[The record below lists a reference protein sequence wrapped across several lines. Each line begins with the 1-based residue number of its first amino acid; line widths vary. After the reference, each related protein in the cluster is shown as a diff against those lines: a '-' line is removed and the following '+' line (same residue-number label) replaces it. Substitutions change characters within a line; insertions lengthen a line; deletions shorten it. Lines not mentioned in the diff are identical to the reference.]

1 MYNESVTSHHAV
13 VRKANSLIEASY
25 KLSVNEQRLILMLA
39 SSVKSDDKDF
49 CPYRIAI
56 KDFASLLDLKNK
68 NVYQDV
74 EDLVLGLREKTVT
87 IFLKES
93 VLHTGWLSS
102 IEYFTGEGIIEL
114 SFDPKMKP
122 FFLDLKERFTSYKLK
137 QVIQLR
143 SSFSIRIYELLKQYE
158 KMKERTLDLSRLREL
173 LGIEKD
179 QYELYG
185 HFKSRVLLWAQAE
198 LSAKTDIAFDFE
210 EIKVGRSVKK
220 IRFIIRPQVQ
230 PEAQPLNFPLPE
242 NSEKPY
248 VYEEIKDLLEMIP
261 ADFRE
266 QETIRKMVLVYA
278 KKAGKDFV
286 TRNIIYANENSNAV
300 KFGASQG
307 KGSNYRVYL
316 SKTFQNDYGLA
327 YQEDLAVRKTL
338 EAKRETA
345 INEREHH
352 KQVEQT
358 QYENARENVDRAKIY
373 LSNLTADGLAAL
385 REEAITRLDPENR
398 VLVDRKS
405 AAAELIVKIAMNKIA
420 LERMKVS

>member
-1 MYNESVTSHHAV
+1 VTSNHAV
-13 VRKANSLIEASY
+13 IRKSNSLIEASY

-39 SSVKSDDKDF
+39 SSVKSEDKDF

-74 EDLVLGLREKTVT
+74 EELVLGLREKTVT
-87 IFLKES
+87 IFLKDS

-122 FFLDLKERFTSYKLK
+122 FLLELKERFTSYKLK

-158 KMKERTLDLSRLREL
+158 RMKERTLELSRLREL
-173 LGIEKD
+173 LGIEKN

-198 LSAKTDIAFDFE
+198 LAAKTDIAFDFE

-220 IRFIIRPQVQ
+220 IRFIIRPQNQ
-230 PEAQPLNFPLPE
+230 PEAHPLTLPIPN
-242 NSEKPY
+242 NSGKPDL
-248 VYEEIKDLLEMIP
+248 YESIKDLLEMIP
-261 ADFRE
+261 PEFSE
-266 QETIRKMVLVYA
+266 KETIRKMILAHV
-278 KKAGKDFV
+278 KKSGKDYV
-286 TRNIIYANENSNAV
+286 TRNIVYANENSNAV
-300 KFGASQG
+300 KPGSNLE

-316 SKTFQNDYGLA
+316 SKTLQNDYGLA
-327 YQEDLAVRKTL
+327 YQEDLAGKTEL
-338 EAKRETA
+338 ETKRIAA
-345 INEREHH
+345 IKEQEQK
-352 KQVEQT
+352 KQVE
-358 QYENARENVDRAKIY
+358 ESHFEIERENIERAKVY
-373 LSNLTADGLAAL
+373 LSSLTPESLAAL
-385 REEAITRLDPENR
+385 REESITRLDKQNQE
-398 VLVDRKS
+398 LVARKS
-405 AAAELIVKIAMNKIA
+405 AAAELIVKISMNKIA
-420 LERMKVS
+420 LERMKLG